1 MDLEVHN
8 YLTAS
13 VHDPVALLQ
22 AKLQAGKV
30 ALGHD
35 DRQGYLRSVLEQL
48 NVPIS
53 SQVLVFSKT
62 SFQRTRIAPESPRAI
77 YFNDDVYVGFVQGA
91 EVLEFSAVDPEL
103 GATFYLLEQVKTPSP
118 AFLRQTHDCL

>member
-1 MDLEVHN
+1 MTEAVPEILLPLPSILDLDIHNSLWHISTSSVRLPSWRGTRVVPIIAGSTLRQDWFECEPIN
-8 YLTAS
+8 YLTAPL
-13 VHDPVALLQ
+13 HDPVALLQ

-35 DRQGYLRSVLEQL
+35 DRQGSPRSVLEQL

-62 SFQRTRIAPESPRAI
+62 GFWSP
-77 YFNDDVYVGFVQGA
+77 
-91 EVLEFSAVDPEL
+91 
-103 GATFYLLEQVKTPSP
+103 
-118 AFLRQTHDCL
+118 

>member
-1 MDLEVHN
+1 VPIVVGVACLVVFCLGARAEIPFEREPIN

-13 VHDPVALLQ
+13 VHDPMALLQ

-30 ALGHD
+30 ALGHN
-35 DRQGYLRSVLEQL
+35 DRQGCLRSVLEQL

-62 SFQRTRIAPESPRAI
+62 GFWSPDE
-77 YFNDDVYVGFVQGA
+77 YDLVGD
-91 EVLEFSAVDPEL
+91 E
-103 GATFYLLEQVKTPSP
+103 
-118 AFLRQTHDCL
+118 